1 MIIKKVLK
9 GAYMT
14 KLSLRHSKW
23 PIRLAFTVRTET
35 RWGLMGGLIVTCSM
49 YSPLNFHYFI
59 DKKEIVKSPMYI
71 TGPCGNIFDEVESAS
86 SGITSSERRV
96 TCWMKP
102 LSSLQT
108 AAIGESNWWLQSTIS
123 ACLEPREPIAATRP
137 LGMDTRR
144 LQPTNTSSSWTEQW
158 PLSLS
163 FERASKKLT
172 SCCPTEK
179 FHLKKK
185 QNNNTKLSLMSLQ
198 LNNK

>member
-1 MIIKKVLK
+1 MK
-9 GAYMT
+9 GAE
-14 KLSLRHSKW
+14 LCFRHSKW
-23 PIRLAFTVRTET
+23 PIKLAFELQCMGQYTVRTET
-35 RWGLMGGLIVTCSM
+35 HIGVLSGLIVTCSM
-49 YSPLNFHYFI
+49 YSPLNFRYFN

-86 SGITSSERRV
+86 SGITSSERTL
-96 TCWMKP
+96 TCWMNP
-102 LSSLQT
+102 LLSLQT

-144 LQPTNTSSSWTEQW
+144 LQSANTSSSSTEQW

-185 QNNNTKLSLMSLQ
+185 KKTMTPN
-198 LNNK
+198 